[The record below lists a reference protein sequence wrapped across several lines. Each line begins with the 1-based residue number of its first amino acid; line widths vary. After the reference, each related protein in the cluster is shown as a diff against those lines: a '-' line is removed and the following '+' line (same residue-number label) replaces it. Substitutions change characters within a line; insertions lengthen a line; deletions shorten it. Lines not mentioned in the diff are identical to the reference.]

1 MIRFEKGN
9 RFEGGREERRPTRP
23 WKGWSGPVSIRR
35 TNLSM
40 RTSKNRRRVASR
52 ARYTRAGWATGRSGR
67 VAVLLFCLLCLRL
80 PLFCSVFLF
89 IPPLAPSP
97 LFSPSR
103 NISLARPFHLPRY
116 LSLPPPFARSPPS
129 NVAVVA
135 RDRFITLTT
144 FIRRRHTYPPPH
156 TTITPPRKRRPLS
169 FVGAPRSPV
178 PTPSIVARPQKDAN
192 FNSILSNI
200 IYVCMR

>member
-97 LFSPSR
+97 
-103 NISLARPFHLPRY
+103 
-116 LSLPPPFARSPPS
+116 
-129 NVAVVA
+129 
-135 RDRFITLTT
+135 
-144 FIRRRHTYPPPH
+144 
-156 TTITPPRKRRPLS
+156 PLS
-169 FVGAPRSPV
+169 FHLRGISRSLALSTFLATSLSLRRSPARLP
-178 PTPSIVARPQKDAN
+178 PT
-192 FNSILSNI
+192 
-200 IYVCMR
+200 